1 MMDIH
6 IELYRTNKANFFDI
20 SAFITK
26 DLKNPAGKYT
36 TL

>member
-6 IELYRTNKANFFDI
+6 IELYRTNKANSFDI

-26 DLKNPAGKYT
+26 DLNKRFEKSGG
-36 TL
+36 